1 MKGALYVFD
10 DHFETA
16 FDEAYDKIYYTTKD
30 QLENDP
36 NYTYEHLKA
45 FLESL
50 YVHEGN
56 DWYGRGELFQVK
68 INARI
73 AAVQTLMDEFSHLD
87 KRSDKAQG

>member
-1 MKGALYVFD
+1 
-10 DHFETA
+10 
-16 FDEAYDKIYYTTKD
+16 D

-36 NYTYEHLKA
+36 DYTYEHLLS

-68 INARI
+68 INAQI
-73 AAVQTLMDEFSHLD
+73 AAAECLKDEFSHMGQ
-87 KRSDKAQG
+87 KSA